1 MGVGIEHDAD
11 GLALVGWASGRSTGG
26 GRRQQPSEQR
36 IFVAYVLV
44 GHYGDLTVVPRGLRD
59 GLPTLPTPRAAR
71 SPVARRRDER
81 DDAPPLEK
89 AEDAFARALDDG
101 LDVLLGRCR
110 GQVEHETLPV
120 AVWRV

>member
-1 MGVGIEHDAD
+1 MGVGIEHDTD

-44 GHYGDLTVVPRGLRD
+44 GHYGDLTVV
-59 GLPTLPTPRAAR
+59 
-71 SPVARRRDER
+71 RRRDER